1 MAATW
6 SLPDC
11 GWWRWWDCFWFFLRP
26 QGGPGLPYFQSS
38 YPWVWERSC
47 IPPSPPPPL
56 CLCPITTEG
65 LLLLH
70 PTPPFVFLPTKTLDC
85 PKYSPIK
92 LFIRAGMVDRLP
104 LPSALKPW
112 GEQGGALDIVRAKA
126 GSYLCHR
133 EGTICIDSSVG
144 IIFLWSSPT
153 TDWVFAPHGWRR
165 GAS

>member
-26 QGGPGLPYFQSS
+26 QGGPGLPYFQSN

-70 PTPPFVFLPTKTLDC
+70 PPPPFVFLPTKTLDC

-104 LPSALKPW
+104 LPAKPLSDQLC
-112 GEQGGALDIVRAKA
+112 QGHWEGVKQ
-126 GSYLCHR
+126 S
-133 EGTICIDSSVG
+133 EGTNIEHGRIYLWNVKYSGVCVG
-144 IIFLWSSPT
+144 ELTSNVWKIPLSCQ
-153 TDWVFAPHGWRR
+153 
-165 GAS
+165 